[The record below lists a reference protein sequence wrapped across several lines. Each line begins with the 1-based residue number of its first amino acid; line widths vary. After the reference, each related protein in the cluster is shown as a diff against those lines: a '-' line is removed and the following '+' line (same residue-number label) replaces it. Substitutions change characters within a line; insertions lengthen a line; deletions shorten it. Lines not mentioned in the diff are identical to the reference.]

1 MSFADFGTFAVFLI
15 LVLMGLFSLFAIAT
29 SIFSKG
35 GIRDSWQAWVEKW
48 STETPEKD
56 TQ

>member
-15 LVLMGLFSLFAIAT
+15 LILMGLFSLFAIAT
-29 SIFSKG
+29 SIFSKD
-35 GIRDSWQAWVEKW
+35 GIRDSWQAWVKKW
-48 STETPEKD
+48 SSETLEKD